1 MARISADNILF
12 TFGMFAIIMLAYGS
26 TFQQA
31 NVQASM
37 NQLFAPWPTFQQT
50 VQALTG
56 PAKACGG
63 LDFGCQASAGV
74 AQATAYIGAVLGYP
88 GVLGGSIL
96 SRISAFGNLL
106 GLVTFGPASA
116 FSTIPFGLL
125 FFAAL
130 ILVVVIEAFRLFRGS
145 PSGL

>member
-74 AQATAYIGAVLGYP
+74 AQATA
-88 GVLGGSIL
+88 
-96 SRISAFGNLL
+96 
-106 GLVTFGPASA
+106 